1 MCIVENRQI
10 ENPDRVVVT
19 GLLKCRGSY
28 TGGGFLRKLT
38 VKETRVRRLYNQKT
52 ANVVERAT
60 WKDRQR
66 TNPEQWPLRPGT
78 VAYCLVNSLYSL
90 NRSSE
95 PLLSEIA
102 AHRLWTT
109 EECTTAGGI
118 RVKTVGVSGMT
129 AETMFEDSDAFVLDV
144 MVKTVFFFLI
154 HVYYSFSTANGT
166 RFLDVPDR
174 GRSVRIFV
182 CRSGPG
188 FKPGL

>member
-144 MVKTVFFFLI
+144 MVKTVFFFFNTRILL
-154 HVYYSFSTANGT
+154 VFDGERNSFSRRTRSRAFGT
-166 RFLDVPDR
+166 NIRLSKTLWSRF
-174 GRSVRIFV
+174 
-182 CRSGPG
+182 
-188 FKPGL
+188 